1 MAQREGGNRPS
12 SGGNAGATVGRLIGI
27 AVVILVVGVALFSTF
42 KFRQVDE
49 GQRGIIITQGAV
61 EGVQEPGIFFR
72 IFAPFTRVEVVNI
85 KRQTRQVTQNVAS
98 SDKQLYDID
107 IQVDYSRK
115 TDLESLRGQYGRI
128 GVSDD
133 QMNAFLDGFIN
144 DALKSASTQFTLDQV
159 LSDRGGFST
168 RITQILKTPAAQ
180 GQQAPIDQ
188 LYVTLEAVKVLD
200 IKVGEAYSKLLAEKA
215 NLEVQIETEEKRRQ
229 QIEAQ
234 QANNLFQAEQE
245 ATVALTT
252 EKGRTAAQLEAATRD
267 AQVRTIQGR
276 YWRENPE
283 LFELRKR
290 ELNVELL
297 KNGNL
302 WFVDPNTDLTLLLD
316 RTTGNSPIVVPQD
329 EQQVAPPAQP
339 TAVPAPPPSPTTPD
353 ATTAPGTTTP

>member
-1 MAQREGGNRPS
+1 MSQRDVNSRP
-12 SGGNAGATVGRLIGI
+12 TVGGTGRSIGRI
-27 AVVILVVGVALFSTF
+27 ITILAVVLVVGGALLSTF

-72 IFAPFTRVEVVNI
+72 VFAPFTRIEIVNI
-85 KRQTRQVTQNVAS
+85 KRQTRQVSQNVAS

-115 TDLESLRGQYGRI
+115 TDEASLRAQYGRI

-133 QMNAFLDGFIN
+133 QLNAFLDGFIN

-159 LSDRGGFST
+159 LSDRGGFSS
-168 RITQILKTPAAQ
+168 RITQILKSPAAE
-180 GQQAPIDQ
+180 GQLSPIDQ
-188 LYVTLEAVKVLD
+188 LYVNLEAVKVLD
-200 IKVGEAYSKLLAEKA
+200 IKVGEAYSRLLAEKA

-234 QANNLFQAEQE
+234 QANNLFQAQQE

-252 EKGRTAAQLEAATRD
+252 EKGRTAAALEAASRD
-267 AQVRTIQGR
+267 AQVRAIQGR

-283 LFELRKR
+283 LLELRKR

-302 WFVDPNTDLTLLLD
+302 WFIDPNTDLTLLLD
-316 RTTGNSPIVVPQD
+316 RTTGNAPIVVPQ
-329 EQQVAPPAQP
+329 QQDAPSAPA
-339 TAVPAPPPSPTTPD
+339 APAAP
-353 ATTAPGTTTP
+353 TTAPAAPGNTAP

>member
-1 MAQREGGNRPS
+1 MTQRNVGNRPDL
-12 SGGNAGATVGRLIGI
+12 GGVGRGLGRVIGI
-27 AVVILVVGVALFSTF
+27 GVVVVLIAVLVLSTF
-42 KFRQVDE
+42 KFAQIDE

-61 EGVQEPGIFFR
+61 EGIQEPGIFFR

-115 TDLESLRGQYGRI
+115 TDETSLRTQYGRI
-128 GVSDD
+128 GVSDE
-133 QMNAFLDGFIN
+133 QLNLFLDGFIN

-159 LSDRGGFST
+159 LSDRGGFSQ
-168 RITQILKTPAAQ
+168 RITQLLRAPTGE
-180 GQQAPIDQ
+180 GQTSPIDQ
-188 LYVTLEAVKVLD
+188 LYVNLEAVKVLD
-200 IKVGEAYSKLLAEKA
+200 IKVGEAYAKLLAEKA

-234 QANNLFQAEQE
+234 QSNNLFQAEQE
-245 ATVALTT
+245 AQVALTT
-252 EKGRTAAQLEAATRD
+252 EKGRTAAALEAANRD
-267 AQVRTIQGR
+267 GQVRAIQGR

-290 ELNVELL
+290 ELQVELL

-302 WFVDPNTDLTLLLD
+302 WFVDPNTSLTLLLD
-316 RTTGNSPIVVPQD
+316 RATGNGPVVV
-329 EQQVAPPAQP
+329 QQQPAAPAQP
-339 TAVPAPPPSPTTPD
+339 QTPAQSE
-353 ATTAPGTTTP
+353 TAPVQPEPTPAQPQQP

>member
-1 MAQREGGNRPS
+1 MSQREANNRPNFA
-12 SGGNAGATVGRLIGI
+12 GGGRGIGRTI
-27 AVVILVVGVALFSTF
+27 VIGVVVVIIVIAGLTTM
-42 KFRQVDE
+42 KFAQIDE

-72 IFAPFTRVEVVNI
+72 PFAPFTRIEVVNI

-107 IQVDYSRK
+107 IQVDYSRR
-115 TDLESLRGQYGRI
+115 TDEPSLRAQYGRI

-133 QMNAFLDGFIN
+133 QLNQFLDGFIN

-159 LSDRGGFST
+159 LSDRGGFSQ
-168 RITQILKTPAAQ
+168 RINPLLRSPTGE
-180 GQQAPIDQ
+180 GQTSPIDQ
-188 LYVTLEAVKVLD
+188 LYVNLEAVKVLD
-200 IKVGEAYSKLLAEKA
+200 IKVGDAYAQLLAEKA

-245 ATVALTT
+245 AKVSLTQ
-252 EKGRTAAQLEAATRD
+252 EKGRTAAALEAANRD
-267 AQVRTIQGR
+267 SQVRTIEGR

-290 ELNVELL
+290 ELLVQLVQQ
-297 KNGNL
+297 GSF
-302 WFVDPNTDLTLLLD
+302 WFVDPNTNLTLLLNNL
-316 RTTGNSPIVVPQD
+316 GNDTPVVPI
-329 EQQVAPPAQP
+329 PPAQP
-339 TAVPAPPPSPTTPD
+339 SAPVQPVVPEPTLPEPTAVPTTP
-353 ATTAPGTTTP
+353 